1 MSDNVTAPLKIL
13 NVFGLKNDFAL
24 HPNDGADLGLLGYNT
39 KIHMVI
45 NGERFE
51 GEIILK
57 NECKS
62 GVVEMSKKMYTRLG
76 CPDQIRFNLQGDLL
90 LFKFQ

>member
-1 MSDNVTAPLKIL
+1 MSENITAPLAIR

-57 NECKS
+57 NECKD
-62 GVVEMSKKMYTRLG
+62 GIVEMSKRMCDRLG
-76 CPDQIRFNLQGDLL
+76 NPDKIQLNLKGDLL
-90 LFKFQ
+90 LFKF